1 MSHAN
6 SGASVK
12 TMKMLLPIS
21 AAALLFVP
29 LPANSTGPL
38 ARSRWQRV
46 LIAPQSMSQ
55 AEQCVIVDADL
66 YAHAAPGLR
75 DVRLV
80 QDGIEIPYA
89 TDVSFDDRTG
99 DAGAPPPDDRA
110 QYETVK
116 ILPLVPTQVAGAS
129 NSGSSFVPGSLYQ
142 EDLLSAHVPVERVRL
157 EPAPSGEA
165 RVSLRAAARM
175 NLAQAEE
182 LRTTLGPGHAA
193 APFTIG
199 ANLQDEA
206 DITVMVQAAAAR
218 AKAGVSG
225 AIISPRGAPPAAQSL
240 VLEMR
245 RREICYQP
253 LSSARV
259 RLLLGDAEAP
269 PPRYDYA
276 LHYQPKVS
284 PLLATMGPMQPNP
297 DYVAPVRA
305 QRFRMTARLRLVI
318 AFSVAIAAFFLTA
331 IPLLK
336 LTKR

>member
-1 MSHAN
+1 
-6 SGASVK
+6 
-12 TMKMLLPIS
+12 MKMLVQLGV
-21 AAALLFVP
+21 AALLFVP
-29 LPANSTGPL
+29 PPATPTGPL

-46 LIAPQSMSQ
+46 LTAPQPLSE

-80 QDGIEIPYA
+80 QDGYEIPYA

-99 DAGAPPPDDRA
+99 DAGAPPADDRSL
-110 QYETVK
+110 YETVK
-116 ILPLVPTQVAGAS
+116 ILPLVPSQSSGATKG
-129 NSGSSFVPGSLYQ
+129 GSAAVPGRFYQ

-157 EPAPSGEA
+157 EPAPAANTE
-165 RVSLRAAARM
+165 VSLRAAARM

-182 LRTTLGPGHAA
+182 LRTTLGPSRAA

-206 DITVMVQAAAAR
+206 DITVVVQAAVAR

-225 AIISPRGAPPAAQSL
+225 AIVSPRGAPPAPQSI

-245 RREICYQP
+245 RREICFQP
-253 LSSARV
+253 VSSSPV
-259 RLLLGDAEAP
+259 RLLLGDATAL

-276 LHYQPKVS
+276 LHYQPKSS

-305 QRFRMTARLRLVI
+305 PRFRMTARLRLAI
-318 AFSVAIAAFFLTA
+318 AFAVAVAAFFLTA

>member
-1 MSHAN
+1 M
-6 SGASVK
+6 
-12 TMKMLLPIS
+12 MKMLLPIS
-21 AAALLFVP
+21 VAALLFVP
-29 LPANSTGPL
+29 QPATPSGPL
-38 ARSRWQRV
+38 TRSRWQRV
-46 LIAPQSMSQ
+46 LTAPQPMSQ
-55 AEQCVIVDADL
+55 AEQCVVVDADL

-80 QDGIEIPYA
+80 QDGIEVPYA

-116 ILPLVPTQVAGAS
+116 ILPLVPTQLAGAT
-129 NSGSSFVPGSLYQ
+129 NGGSPYVPGSFYQ

-253 LSSARV
+253 VSSAPV
-259 RLLLGDAEAP
+259 RLLLGDAQAL

-276 LHYQPKVS
+276 LHYQPKAS

-297 DYVAPVRA
+297 DYVAPVRVR
-305 QRFRMTARLRLVI
+305 RFRMTARLRLAI
-318 AFSVAIAAFFLTA
+318 AFGVAVAAFFLTA